1 MAGYNYRVL
10 ISEKQFLQVKRRAMK
25 LSGTDVVEILYD
37 KCDLIFKSRSGTYPN
52 LYWYQTIRILDLNTL
67 SKLGELTKQKDL
79 NKVIRDS
86 GVKVYCNCVSE
97 GTDILTKEGYKPIES
112 LKSGDIIVCSDG
124 TEQPLIRLL
133 KNESKKEFVRIKI
146 KGEIEDLVLSK
157 DHKVLV
163 STYRNKCA
171 CGCGKDLRILS
182 EKVAKQQSHSLFER
196 RLFLSKHSKR
206 PIADNFNRIQW
217 KCVGD
222 LLPGDMLLSPVIEG
236 NKDFNKDLAWALG
249 VYAAEGH
256 IQGNQVY
263 ITLNQ
268 NEKDTVAKELV
279 RIFQNRGEKIKTE
292 LKSYGNQKWLSVKIS
307 SKEYRDLCVN
317 FCGRGS
323 KTKFINPLMLEW
335 KSSAKEAFLVGHLLG
350 DGSVDD
356 SFRFLSSSKNLIN
369 GIKLLLNS
377 IGIDACN
384 SFAHKKR
391 QKESDLYQSG
401 VTLNDFYQ
409 IYEKYKHLFRDKDI
423 VFKNK
428 SCGKNVRVANYIC
441 RTITSVSDEVVSS
454 SYDLSLVE
462 EPHDYIANGVIV
474 SNCPAFLYWGFMYM
488 AWKKGY
494 GLKKE
499 LRVPRVRNPLQR
511 GYVCFPKGS
520 QVLTYYGYKPIESIS
535 NGDILFTHSSRLKK
549 VLSTFSSMTVSL
561 VRIKAEGTEFEATI
575 DHKFPVLVNG
585 QVIWKTALSLNPDSD
600 YLISPV
606 LCEFDKDYPVNSY
619 PFSINFQATF
629 PYKVRARK
637 VLSKVVY
644 STYESVYNLEVEED
658 NTYIVNGVATS
669 NCKHLYQCL
678 IIYPF
683 IASTVARK
691 FKEYYAKLE
700 ERNNRARGLNNP
712 NSTPQNN

>member
-86 GVKVYCNCVSE
+86 GVKVYCNCLHGDTLIKTTE
-97 GTDILTKEGYKPIES
+97 GLKAIRDITTDDYV
-112 LKSGDIIVCSDG
+112 VCSNG
-124 TEQPLIRLL
+124 STQQVVRLI
-133 KNESKKEFVRIKI
+133 KNEKPKEFVSIRVEGK
-146 KGEIEDLVLSK
+146 ETPLVCSK
-157 DHKVLV
+157 DHKIK
-163 STYRNKCA
+163 TIRRWKTQWIKA
-171 CGCGKDLRILS
+171 GDLRTTDYVVLYTPERAVAMASVEGITPVECS
-182 EKVAKQQSHSLFER
+182 E
-196 RLFLSKHSKR
+196 
-206 PIADNFNRIQW
+206 
-217 KCVGD
+217 
-222 LLPGDMLLSPVIEG
+222 
-236 NKDFNKDLAWALG
+236 
-249 VYAAEGH
+249 
-256 IQGNQVY
+256 
-263 ITLNQ
+263 
-268 NEKDTVAKELV
+268 
-279 RIFQNRGEKIKTE
+279 
-292 LKSYGNQKWLSVKIS
+292 
-307 SKEYRDLCVN
+307 
-317 FCGRGS
+317 
-323 KTKFINPLMLEW
+323 
-335 KSSAKEAFLVGHLLG
+335 
-350 DGSVDD
+350 
-356 SFRFLSSSKNLIN
+356 
-369 GIKLLLNS
+369 
-377 IGIDACN
+377 
-384 SFAHKKR
+384 
-391 QKESDLYQSG
+391 
-401 VTLNDFYQ
+401 
-409 IYEKYKHLFRDKDI
+409 
-423 VFKNK
+423 
-428 SCGKNVRVANYIC
+428 
-441 RTITSVSDEVVSS
+441 
-454 SYDLSLVE
+454 SYDICLFD
-462 EPHDYIANGVIV
+462 EPHDYIANGIVV

-511 GYVCFPKGS
+511 GYVCFPKGT
-520 QVLTYYGYKPIESIS
+520 QVLTYYGYKPIEIIS

-549 VLSTFSSMTVSL
+549 VLSTFSSMAVSL

-585 QVIWKTALSLNPDSD
+585 QVIWKTALSLIPDSD

-644 STYESVYNLEVEED
+644 STYEPVYNLEVEED

-678 IIYPF
+678 IVYPF
-683 IASTVARK
+683 IASTVAKK

-712 NSTPQNN
+712 ISTPQNN